1 MSPLTYYWI
10 GIIALCIVMYVILD
24 GCTLGMGVLWP
35 FLEANDRDAAISVI
49 LPTWDG
55 NQTWLVLGT
64 ASLYGAFAPAFSQLL
79 PLLYI
84 PILIMALSLLFR
96 GVSLEFRLKAKK
108 DSLVWNTMFF
118 VSSVVATLSQGLM
131 LGTFVQGF
139 GDGASALYQIFL
151 SPFSV
156 MTAISLLLGYALLG
170 ATRLI
175 HKVRGPVVAR
185 MQHVAFYLAWV
196 IMAMMCLVSL
206 WTPFIHPEV
215 KALWFNP
222 RHWIFLAW
230 LPLITAVLFVLL
242 IRNLYRK
249 CDSSF
254 AFWCA
259 IGLFVCP
266 YIGFCLSI
274 YPYIVPYTM
283 TIASATSPHSTMVFL
298 SVGVTIMLPALLFY
312 TFYAYRVFRGKV
324 DEMVSY

>member
-1 MSPLTYYWI
+1 MSLLTLYWV

-24 GCTLGMGVLWP
+24 GCTLGMGILWP
-35 FLEANDRDAAISVI
+35 FFEANDRDAAISVI

-55 NQTWLVLGT
+55 NQTWLVLGS
-64 ASLYGAFAPAFSQLL
+64 ASLYGAFAPAFSRLL

-84 PILIMALSLLFR
+84 PILVMVLSLLFR

-108 DSLVWNTMFF
+108 DSLVWNTLFF

-139 GDGASALYQIFL
+139 GDSASPLYQIFL

-156 MTAISLLLGYALLG
+156 ITAISLLLGYALLG

-185 MQHVAFYLAWV
+185 MQRVAFYLAWI
-196 IMAMMCLVSL
+196 IMAMMFLVSL

-215 KALWFNP
+215 KELWFNP
-222 RHWIFLAW
+222 HHWIFLAW
-230 LPLITAVLFVLL
+230 LPIITAVLFVFL
-242 IRNLYRK
+242 IQNLYRQ

-259 IGLFVCP
+259 IGLFICP

-274 YPYIVPYTM
+274 YPFIVPYSM
-283 TIASATSPHSTMVFL
+283 TIAEAASPHSTLVFM

-312 TFYAYRVFRGKV
+312 TFYAYRVFRGKI